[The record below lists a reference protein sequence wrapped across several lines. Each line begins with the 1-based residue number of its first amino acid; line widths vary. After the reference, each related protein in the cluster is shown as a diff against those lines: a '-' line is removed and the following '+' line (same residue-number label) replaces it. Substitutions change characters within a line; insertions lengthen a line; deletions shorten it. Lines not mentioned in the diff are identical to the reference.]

1 MDGSM
6 LSRLSTQKWLEED
19 VSHHRAEVRRS
30 VRLRIILKS
39 STRVKRRRPRY
50 EGTIDMLDIEVAT
63 RELLDALVIYHI
75 GSKTRANLS
84 QELTLAN
91 VPFKTYGLKIDMALA
106 LARYE
111 VDTLLSPQLLYK
123 PHQRI
128 MAPYYFAV
136 RADGVVCPSICP
148 AQF

>member
-6 LSRLSTQKWLEED
+6 LSRLRVQRWLEED
-19 VSHHRAEVRRS
+19 VAHHRAELRRS
-30 VRLRIILKS
+30 VRLRIVLKQ

-50 EGTIDMLDIEVAT
+50 EGTIDMMDIEVAT

-128 MAPYYFAV
+128 MAPYYFVA
-136 RADGVVCPSICP
+136 RADGVVCPSFCP